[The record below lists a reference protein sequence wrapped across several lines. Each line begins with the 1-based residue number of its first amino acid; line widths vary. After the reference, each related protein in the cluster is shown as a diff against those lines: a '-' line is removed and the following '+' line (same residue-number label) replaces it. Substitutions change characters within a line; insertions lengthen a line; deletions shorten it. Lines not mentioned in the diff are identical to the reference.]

1 MWQRRDRVKGARKTE
16 NWHFMRKGKCAA
28 VRKDTPKE
36 HVVSGEMLS
45 VARLA
50 RLARLAGSE
59 AVRNRDA

>member
-1 MWQRRDRVKGARKTE
+1 MWAE
-16 NWHFMRKGKCAA
+16 N
-28 VRKDTPKE
+28 
-36 HVVSGEMLS
+36 VVLMYAWVGSPEMLS

>member
-36 HVVSGEMLS
+36 LVVSGEM
-45 VARLA
+45 R
-50 RLARLAGSE
+50 
-59 AVRNRDA
+59 